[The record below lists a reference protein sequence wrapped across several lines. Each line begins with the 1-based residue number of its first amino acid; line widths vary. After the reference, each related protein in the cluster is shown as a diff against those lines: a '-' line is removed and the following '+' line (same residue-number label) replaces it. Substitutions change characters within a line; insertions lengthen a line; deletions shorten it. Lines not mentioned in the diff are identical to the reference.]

1 VRGRDLL
8 AFAAGALRG
17 HQLRT
22 SLSLLGVAIGVA
34 AVILLTSL
42 GEGARR
48 YVTGEFALLGSN
60 LVIVLPGKAETTGV
74 VPVAGGVPNDLTLDD
89 VEALRRRVSALSA
102 VAPLSIGGLTAR
114 CGERSRDLTVAGVT
128 AEWKEI
134 RRLQLREGTFIP
146 SGEPSRAPRVCVIGG
161 KVATELFPRRSPLG
175 ELLRLGEE
183 KFRVTGVLAPRG
195 VSIGLDL
202 DEVVLIPIGHHLRM
216 FDRRSVFRVLCE
228 ARSARDVDA
237 AKRAILA
244 VLKDRH
250 DGEEDVTALTQDAV
264 MKTFGKIF
272 GILTAAL
279 AGIGAVSLTVAGVG
293 IMNVMLVSV
302 SERTREVGLLKALG
316 ASRGQVLRVF
326 LVEAA
331 LLSTA
336 GGILGLLAGWGGT
349 AFLRALYPSFPI
361 EPPAWAVVAAFA
373 VSVSVGLVFGVL
385 PARRAARLDPVV
397 ALARRS

>member
-1 VRGRDLL
+1 VRGGDLL

-17 HQLRT
+17 HRLRT

-34 AVILLTSL
+34 AVLLLTSL

-74 VPVAGGVPNDLTLDD
+74 VPVSGGVPNDLTLED
-89 VEALRRRVSALSA
+89 VEALRRRVSSLSA
-102 VAPLSIGGLTAR
+102 VAPLSVGGLTAR
-114 CGERSRDLTVAGVT
+114 FGERNRDLTVAGVT
-128 AEWKEI
+128 AEWREI
-134 RRLQLREGTFIP
+134 RRLSLREGAFIP
-146 SGEPSRAPRVCVIGG
+146 PGDPSRAPRVCVIGA
-161 KVATELFPRRSPLG
+161 KVAAELFPGRSPLG
-175 ELLRLGEE
+175 EWLRLGQE

-195 VSIGLDL
+195 VSLGLDL
-202 DEVVLIPIGHHLRM
+202 DEVALVPIAHHLRM

-228 ARSARDVDA
+228 ARSARDVDGA
-237 AKRAILA
+237 RRAIRA
-244 VLKDRH
+244 VLADRH
-250 DGEEDVTALTQDAV
+250 GGEEDVTVLTQDAV

-279 AGIGAVSLTVAGVG
+279 AGIAAISLTVAGVG

-316 ASRGQVLRVF
+316 ASRGQVLSAF

-349 AFLRALYPSFPI
+349 ALLRVLYPGFPV
-361 EPPAWAVVAAFA
+361 EPPAWAVVAALV

-385 PARRAARLDPVV
+385 PARRAARLDPIV
-397 ALARRS
+397 ALARR

>member
-1 VRGRDLL
+1 VRGRDVL

-17 HQLRT
+17 HRLRT

-34 AVILLTSL
+34 AVLLLTSL

-74 VPVAGGVPNDLTLDD
+74 VPVAGGVPHDLTLDD
-89 VEALRRRVSALSA
+89 VEALRRRVSTLVS

-114 CGERSRDLTVAGVT
+114 FGERSRDLTVAGVT
-128 AEWKEI
+128 ADWKDV
-134 RRLQLREGTFIP
+134 RRLSVREGTFLP
-146 SGEPSRAPRVCVIGG
+146 RGDPARAPRVCVVGE
-161 KVATELFPRRSPLG
+161 KVAEELFPGRSPLG

-183 KFRVTGVLAPRG
+183 KFRVTGILVPRG
-195 VSIGLDL
+195 VSVGLDL

-228 ARSARDVDA
+228 ASSPRDVEA
-237 AKRAILA
+237 ARKGILR
-244 VLKDRH
+244 VLRDRH
-250 DGEEDVTALTQDAV
+250 DGEEDVTVLTQDAV
-264 MKTFGKIF
+264 MKTFGKVL

-279 AGIGAVSLTVAGVG
+279 AGIAAISLTVAGVG

-302 SERTREVGLLKALG
+302 SERTREIGLLKALG
-316 ASRGQVLRVF
+316 ASRGAVLRAF

-336 GGILGLLAGWGGT
+336 GGTLGLLTGWAGIL
-349 AFLRALYPSFPI
+349 ALRGLFPDF
-361 EPPAWAVVAAFA
+361 PVAAPAWAVLAAVV
-373 VSVSVGLVFGVL
+373 VSVAVGLVSGVL

-397 ALARRS
+397 ALARR

>member
-1 VRGRDLL
+1 MRGGDLF
-8 AFAAGALRG
+8 AFAAGAFRG
-17 HQLRT
+17 HKLRT

-74 VPVAGGVPNDLTLDD
+74 VPVGGVPHDLTLED
-89 VEALRRRVSALSA
+89 VEALRRRVSLLVS
-102 VAPLSIGGLTAR
+102 VAPLAVGGLTAR
-114 CGERSRDLTVAGVT
+114 FGERSRDLTVAGVT
-128 AEWKEI
+128 SEWKDV
-134 RRLQLREGTFIP
+134 RRLALREGTFIP
-146 SGEPSRAPRVCVIGG
+146 PGDPDRSPRVCVVGA
-161 KVATELFPRRSPLG
+161 KVASELFPGRSPVG

-183 KFRVTGVLAPRG
+183 RFRVTGVLVARG
-195 VSIGLDL
+195 VSVGLDL
-202 DEVVLIPIGHHLRM
+202 DEVVLVPIAHHLRM

-228 ARSARDVDA
+228 ARTSEDLEA
-237 AKRAILA
+237 AKAGILA

-250 DGEEDVTALTQDAV
+250 DGEEDVTVLTQDAV
-264 MKTFGKIF
+264 MKTFGKVL

-279 AGIGAVSLTVAGVG
+279 AGIAAVSLTVAGVG

-316 ASRGQVLRVF
+316 ASGGQVLRLF

-331 LLSTA
+331 ILSTA
-336 GGILGLLAGWGGT
+336 GGALGLLAGGLGT
-349 AFLRALYPSFPI
+349 LAIRALYPDFPVA
-361 EPPAWAVVAAFA
+361 PPVWAVFAALA

-385 PARRAARLDPVV
+385 PARRAARLEPVV
-397 ALARRS
+397 ALARR

>member
-1 VRGRDLL
+1 MREGDVV
-8 AFAAGALRG
+8 AFAAGAFRG
-17 HQLRT
+17 HRLRT

-74 VPVAGGVPNDLTLDD
+74 VPVGGVPHDLTLED
-89 VEALRRRVSALSA
+89 VEALRRRVSLLVS
-102 VAPLSIGGLTAR
+102 VAPLSVGGLTAR
-114 CGERSRDLTVAGVT
+114 FGERSRDLTVAGVT
-128 AEWKEI
+128 SEWKEV
-134 RRLQLREGTFIP
+134 RRLALREGTFIP
-146 SGEPSRAPRVCVIGG
+146 PGDPDRAPRVCVVGA
-161 KVATELFPRRSPLG
+161 KVASELFPGRSPVG

-183 KFRVTGVLAPRG
+183 RFRVTGVLVPRG
-195 VSIGLDL
+195 VSVGLDL
-202 DEVVLIPIGHHLRM
+202 DEVVLVPIGHHLRM

-228 ARSARDVDA
+228 ARTSEDLEA
-237 AKRAILA
+237 AKTGILA
-244 VLKDRH
+244 VLKERH
-250 DGEEDVTALTQDAV
+250 DGEEDVTVLTQDAV
-264 MKTFGKIF
+264 MKTFGKVL

-279 AGIGAVSLTVAGVG
+279 AGIAAVSLTVAGVG

-316 ASRGQVLRVF
+316 ASGGQVLRLF

-331 LLSTA
+331 ILSTA
-336 GGILGLLAGWGGT
+336 GGALGLLAGWLGT
-349 AFLRALYPSFPI
+349 LAIRALYPDFPVA
-361 EPPAWAVVAAFA
+361 PPAWAVGAALA

-385 PARRAARLDPVV
+385 PARRAARLEPVV
-397 ALARRS
+397 ALARR

>member
-1 VRGRDLL
+1 VRGRDVF

-17 HQLRT
+17 HRLRT

-34 AVILLTSL
+34 AVLLLTSL

-74 VPVAGGVPNDLTLDD
+74 VPVAGGVPHDLTLDD
-89 VEALRRRVSALSA
+89 VDALRRRVSTLVS

-114 CGERSRDLTVAGVT
+114 YGERSRDLTVAGVT
-128 AEWKEI
+128 ADWKDV
-134 RRLQLREGTFIP
+134 RRLSVREGTFLP
-146 SGEPSRAPRVCVIGG
+146 PGDPARAPRVCVVGE
-161 KVATELFPRRSPLG
+161 KVAEALFPGRSPLG

-183 KFRVTGVLAPRG
+183 KFRVTGVLVPRG
-195 VSIGLDL
+195 VSVGLDL

-228 ARSARDVDA
+228 ARSPRDVEA
-237 AKRAILA
+237 ARKGILR
-244 VLKDRH
+244 VLRDRH
-250 DGEEDVTALTQDAV
+250 DGEEDVTVLTQDAV
-264 MKTFGKIF
+264 MKTFGKVL

-279 AGIGAVSLTVAGVG
+279 AGIAAISLTVAGVG

-302 SERTREVGLLKALG
+302 SERTREIGLLKALG
-316 ASRGQVLRVF
+316 ASRGVVLRAF

-331 LLSTA
+331 LLSMA
-336 GGILGLLAGWGGT
+336 GGTLGLLTGWAGIL
-349 AFLRALYPSFPI
+349 ALRGLYPDFPVAA
-361 EPPAWAVVAAFA
+361 PVWAVLAAVA
-373 VSVSVGLVFGVL
+373 VSVSVGLVSGVL

-397 ALARRS
+397 ALARR

>member
-1 VRGRDLL
+1 MRGGDLL
-8 AFAAGALRG
+8 AFAAGAFRG
-17 HQLRT
+17 HKLRT

-74 VPVAGGVPNDLTLDD
+74 VPVGGVPHDLTLED
-89 VEALRRRVSALSA
+89 VEALRRRVSLLVS
-102 VAPLSIGGLTAR
+102 VAPLAVGGLTAR
-114 CGERSRDLTVAGVT
+114 FGERSRELTVAGVT
-128 AEWKEI
+128 SDWKDV
-134 RRLQLREGTFIP
+134 RRLALREGVFIP
-146 SGEPSRAPRVCVIGG
+146 AGDPDRAPRVCVVGA
-161 KVATELFPRRSPLG
+161 KVASELFPGRSPVG
-175 ELLRLGEE
+175 ERLRLGDE
-183 KFRVTGVLAPRG
+183 KFRVTGVLVPRG
-195 VSIGLDL
+195 VSVGLDL
-202 DEVVLIPIGHHLRM
+202 DEVVLVPIGHHLRM

-228 ARSARDVDA
+228 ARTPEDLEA
-237 AKRAILA
+237 AKAGILA

-250 DGEEDVTALTQDAV
+250 DGEEDVTVLTQDAV
-264 MKTFGKIF
+264 MKTFGKVL

-279 AGIGAVSLTVAGVG
+279 AGIAAVSLTVAGVG

-316 ASRGQVLRVF
+316 ASGGQVQRLF

-331 LLSTA
+331 LLSSA
-336 GGILGLLAGWGGT
+336 GGVLGLLAGGLGT
-349 AFLRALYPSFPI
+349 LAIRSLYPDFPVA
-361 EPPAWAVVAAFA
+361 PPGWAVAAALA

-397 ALARRS
+397 ALARR

>member
-1 VRGRDLL
+1 MRGGDLL
-8 AFAAGALRG
+8 AFAAGAFRG
-17 HQLRT
+17 HKLRA

-74 VPVAGGVPNDLTLDD
+74 VPVGGVPHDLTLED
-89 VEALRRRVSALSA
+89 VEALRRRVSLLAT
-102 VAPLSIGGLTAR
+102 VAPLSVGGLTAR
-114 CGERSRDLTVAGVT
+114 FGERSRDLTVAGVT
-128 AEWKEI
+128 SEWKEV
-134 RRLQLREGTFIP
+134 RRLALREGAFLP
-146 SGEPSRAPRVCVIGG
+146 PGDPDRAPRVCVVGA
-161 KVATELFPRRSPLG
+161 KVASELFPGRSPVG

-183 KFRVTGVLAPRG
+183 RFRVTGVLVPRG
-195 VSIGLDL
+195 VSVGLDL
-202 DEVVLIPIGHHLRM
+202 DEVVLVPIGHHLRM

-228 ARSARDVDA
+228 ARTSEDLEA
-237 AKRAILA
+237 AKAGILA

-250 DGEEDVTALTQDAV
+250 DGEEDVTVLTQDAV
-264 MKTFGKIF
+264 MKTFGKVL

-279 AGIGAVSLTVAGVG
+279 AGIAAVSLTVAGVG

-316 ASRGQVLRVF
+316 ASASQVLRLF

-331 LLSTA
+331 ILSTA
-336 GGILGLLAGWGGT
+336 GGVLGLLAGGLGT
-349 AFLRALYPSFPI
+349 LAIRALYPDFPVV
-361 EPPAWAVVAAFA
+361 PPAWAVAAALA

-397 ALARRS
+397 ALARR

>member
-1 VRGRDLL
+1 MRGPDVL

-17 HQLRT
+17 HRLRT

-34 AVILLTSL
+34 AVLLLTSL

-48 YVTGEFALLGSN
+48 YVTGEFALLGTN
-60 LVIVLPGKAETTGV
+60 LVIVLPGRSETTGV
-74 VPVAGGVPNDLTLDD
+74 VPIGGGVPHDLTLED
-89 VEALRRRVSALSA
+89 VEALRRRVSTLKTA
-102 VAPLSIGGLTAR
+102 APLSVGGMTAR
-114 CGERSRDLTVAGVT
+114 FGERSRDVTVAGVT
-128 AEWKEI
+128 SEWKTI
-134 RRLQLREGTFIP
+134 RRLVLREGAFLP
-146 SGEPSRAPRVCVIGG
+146 PGDPRHAPRVCVVGA
-161 KVATELFPRRSPLG
+161 KVAAELFPGRSPVG
-175 ELLRLGEE
+175 EMLRLGDER
-183 KFRVTGVLAPRG
+183 FRVDGVLVSRG

-202 DEVVLIPIGHHLRM
+202 DEVVLVPIGHHLRM

-228 ARSARDVDA
+228 ARTAAEVDGT
-237 AKRAILA
+237 RRSILA
-244 VLKDRH
+244 VLKERH

-264 MKTFGKIF
+264 MKTAGKVL

-279 AGIGAVSLTVAGVG
+279 AGIAAVSLTVAGVG

-316 ASRGQVLRVF
+316 ASRGQVLRAF

-336 GGILGLLAGWGGT
+336 GGVLGLLAGWAGM
-349 AFLRALYPSFPI
+349 AVLRGLYPGFPVAA
-361 EPPAWAVVAAFA
+361 PAWAVAAAVA

-397 ALARRS
+397 ALARR

>member
-1 VRGRDLL
+1 MRSGDLL

-17 HQLRT
+17 HRLRT

-34 AVILLTSL
+34 AVLVLTSL

-48 YVTGEFALLGSN
+48 YVTGEFALLGSK

-89 VEALRRRVSALSA
+89 VEALRRRVSTLSA
-102 VAPLSIGGLTAR
+102 VAPLAVGGLTAR
-114 CGERSRDLTVAGVT
+114 RGERSRDLTVAGVT

-146 SGEPSRAPRVCVIGG
+146 PGEPSRAPRVCVIGG
-161 KVATELFPRRSPLG
+161 KVAAELFPGRSPLG

-183 KFRVTGVLAPRG
+183 KFRVTGVLALRG
-195 VSIGLDL
+195 VSLSLDL
-202 DEVVLIPIGHHLRM
+202 DEVVLIPIAHHLRM

-244 VLKDRH
+244 VLRDRH

-316 ASRGQVLRVF
+316 ASRGQVLRAF

-349 AFLRALYPSFPI
+349 ALLRTLFPGFPV
-361 EPPAWAVVAAFA
+361 EPPVWAVVAALV

-385 PARRAARLDPVV
+385 PARRAARLDPIV
-397 ALARRS
+397 ALARR

>member
-1 VRGRDLL
+1 MRGGDLL

-17 HQLRT
+17 HRLRT

-34 AVILLTSL
+34 AVLLLTSL

-74 VPVAGGVPNDLTLDD
+74 VPVSGGVPNDLTLED

-102 VAPLSIGGLTAR
+102 VAPLSVGGLTAR
-114 CGERSRDLTVAGVT
+114 FGERNRDLTVAGVT
-128 AEWKEI
+128 AEWREI
-134 RRLQLREGTFIP
+134 RRLSLREGTFIP
-146 SGEPSRAPRVCVIGG
+146 PGDPARAPRVCVIGA
-161 KVATELFPRRSPLG
+161 KVAAELFPGRSPLG
-175 ELLRLGEE
+175 EWLRLGQE

-195 VSIGLDL
+195 VSLGLDL
-202 DEVVLIPIGHHLRM
+202 DEVALVPIAHHLRM

-228 ARSARDVDA
+228 ARSARDVDGA
-237 AKRAILA
+237 RRAIRA
-244 VLKDRH
+244 VLADRH
-250 DGEEDVTALTQDAV
+250 GGEEDVTVLTQDAV
-264 MKTFGKIF
+264 MKTFGRIF

-279 AGIGAVSLTVAGVG
+279 AGIAAVSLTVAGVG

-316 ASRGQVLRVF
+316 ASRGQVLRAF

-336 GGILGLLAGWGGT
+336 GGVLGLLVGWGGT
-349 AFLRALYPSFPI
+349 ALMRGLFPGFPV
-361 EPPAWAVVAAFA
+361 EAPAWAVAAALA

-385 PARRAARLDPVV
+385 PARRAARLDPIV
-397 ALARRS
+397 ALARR